1 MVLVSNKLCAT
12 VLIFLLTCHT
22 EVILGFAK
30 IRDRINMM
38 KLSVEKN

>member
-22 EVILGFAK
+22 EVILRFIK
-30 IRDRINMM
+30 SKDRINGM
-38 KLSVEKN
+38 KLSIEKN